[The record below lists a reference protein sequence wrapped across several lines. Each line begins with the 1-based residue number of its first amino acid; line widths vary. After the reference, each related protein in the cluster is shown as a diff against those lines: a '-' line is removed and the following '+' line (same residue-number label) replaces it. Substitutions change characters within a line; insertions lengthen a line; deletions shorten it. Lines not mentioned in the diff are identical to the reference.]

1 MPQGLPKR
9 IRFAFVTQAL
19 LASVAMV
26 VGIVVVGAY
35 VRDTLLDRWLDT
47 EAAAFWANGGNAAE
61 LPRSALLQAWF
72 VTPGDDP
79 AAVPPRIRELAPG
92 KHVALGDG
100 EPRHVLLDRRA
111 EGDLYLAISTHM
123 VNRMAWLTALLLGG
137 LGLLGIAVISWLTYR
152 RSRLM
157 VLPVNRLSDVVAQ
170 WNPNDWDAA
179 MPVVLP
185 YPLAA
190 DTSKEMRALSSALG
204 GLATR
209 MAEFVQRERDF
220 TRDASHELRTPLTVV
235 RVATDMML
243 GDPAVPAHMQRSLL
257 RIQRA
262 VQDMETLVDAF
273 LILARERHVAPQTE
287 EFALRDLVEE
297 EVDKARALLQDKP
310 VELHL
315 VEHASPRLLAPP
327 RVLSVML
334 GHLLSNACTFTEQ
347 GRIDV
352 EIDTDEVRIRD
363 TGIGM
368 SEDTL
373 RQAYDPFFRA
383 DQFNPIGKGIG
394 LTIVRRLGDRF
405 GWPVTLESEP
415 SRGTLATIRF
425 GNASVA

>member
-9 IRFAFVTQAL
+9 IRFAFVTQGL
-19 LASVAMV
+19 LASAVLV
-26 VGIVVVGAY
+26 LGIVVVGAY
-35 VRDTLLDRWLDT
+35 ARDALLDRWLET
-47 EAAAFWANGGNAAE
+47 EAAAFWDAGGQPVDLPHSALVTGWFVPAGGNAAALPEE
-61 LPRSALLQAWF
+61 LR
-72 VTPGDDP
+72 
-79 AAVPPRIRELAPG
+79 
-92 KHVALGDG
+92 ALGPGHASPPGG
-100 EPRHVLLDRRA
+100 EPRRVFLDRQA
-111 EGDLYLAISTHM
+111 QGDLYLVMSTRL
-123 VNRMAWLTALLLGG
+123 VNAVAWTSALLLGG
-137 LGLLGIAVISWLTYR
+137 LGLVAIAVISWLTYR
-152 RSRLM
+152 RSKRM

-170 WNPNDWDAA
+170 WNPSDWDAA

-204 GLATR
+204 GLAKR

-235 RVATDMML
+235 RVATDMMT
-243 GDPAVPAHMQRSLL
+243 GDPAVPPHMLRSLQ

-273 LILARERHVAPQTE
+273 LILARERHVAPQSE

-297 EVDKARALLQDKP
+297 EVDKARPLLQGKP

-334 GHLLSNACTFTEQ
+334 GHLLSNACTFTEE

-352 EIDTDEVRIRD
+352 EIDAEEVRIRD

-368 SEDTL
+368 SEETL
-373 RQAYDPFFRA
+373 RHAYDPFFRA
-383 DQFNPIGKGIG
+383 DQFNPVGKGIG

-415 SRGTLATIRF
+415 TRGTVATIRF
-425 GNASVA
+425 AAAAVA